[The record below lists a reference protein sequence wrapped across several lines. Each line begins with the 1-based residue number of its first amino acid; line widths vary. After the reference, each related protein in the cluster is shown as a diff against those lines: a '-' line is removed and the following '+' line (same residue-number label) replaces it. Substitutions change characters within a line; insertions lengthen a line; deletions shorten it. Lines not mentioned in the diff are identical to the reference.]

1 MRAWLSVG
9 KRGKLKLFGLPPYL
23 RQVLQITGL
32 LKVMDSFDDVG
43 LALRSFEP

>member
-43 LALRSFEP
+43 LALRSF